1 MSTHSNPSPA
11 KRWLSTK
18 EMASTLG
25 ISPAALRALAR
36 AGRVPFI
43 QPSPR
48 STRFDHDAV
57 IAALEA
63 EVASAASP
71 PEPPPSPAGLTP
83 NRWGPPG
90 PRTRRLR

>member
-1 MSTHSNPSPA
+1 MSTHSPRSPA

-36 AGRVPFI
+36 EGRVPFI

-71 PEPPPSPAGLTP
+71 PEPPQRPEMPIP